1 MTRCGLRLKAVD
13 KRSCRDLCPRPYYGA
28 PDHIYGDT
36 VSDVI
41 SLVEAQEIV
50 IGGCHKLEPVMA
62 DCQQMAGRVVAQ
74 DVVATE
80 FIPPFANS
88 AVDGFAVRAQD
99 VKTVGVE
106 LEVLGVI
113 GAGHIANYE
122 ISEGKTARIM
132 TGAPVPRG
140 ADAIVMIE
148 DATVISET
156 RVRCNKPAQ
165 IGDAIREIGEDVKT
179 SDVVFAAGSVINP
192 AGVGV
197 LAAINARQVLTYPR
211 LRVAM
216 LSTGDELVVNGG
228 ELKPGQIRESNL
240 TMLATMIN
248 ATDCEVINLGIID
261 DDEAK
266 LEKIL
271 REVATRCD
279 AIVTSGGVGQGDF
292 DVVKIVLS
300 RIAKMQWMQ
309 MAIKPAKPFAFGRLK
324 TSDSRVIPV
333 FGLPGNPV
341 SSMIS
346 FEMLARPALRKMMGH
361 TQNLTRPKVR
371 AIVDAPMKRKQDG
384 KIHLMRVFGAFG
396 SDGRLH
402 VRDTGPQGSHQLA
415 ATALANGL
423 ALVPDGEGLAAGSEV
438 EVMLLG

>member
-1 MTRCGLRLKAVD
+1 
-13 KRSCRDLCPRPYYGA
+13 
-28 PDHIYGDT
+28 
-36 VSDVI
+36 VI
-41 SLVEAQEIV
+41 SLGEAQEIV
-50 IGGCHKLEPVMA
+50 VGGCEPLKSVLA
-62 DCQQMAGRVVAQ
+62 DCHQMAGRVVAQ

-99 VKTVGVE
+99 VTTAGVE

-122 ISEGKTARIM
+122 IGKGQAARIM
-132 TGAPVPRG
+132 TGAPVPQG

-148 DATVISET
+148 DATVLSET
-156 RVRCNKPAQ
+156 RVRCNKPARL
-165 IGDAIREIGEDVKT
+165 GEAVRNIGEDVQVG
-179 SDVVFAAGSVINP
+179 DVVFATGSVINS

-197 LAAINARQVLTYPR
+197 LAGINARQVLTYPR

-216 LSTGDELVVNGG
+216 LSTGDELVIDGG
-228 ELKPGQIRESNL
+228 SLKPGQIRESNL
-240 TMLATMIN
+240 TMLAAMIS

-300 RIAKMQWMQ
+300 RVAEMQWMQ
-309 MAIKPAKPFAFGRLK
+309 MAIKPAKPFAFGKLT

-361 TQNLTRPKVR
+361 TQNLTRPTVR
-371 AIVDAPMKRKQDG
+371 AIVDKQLKRRQDG
-384 KIHLMRVFGAFG
+384 KVHLMRVFGTFEP
-396 SDGRLH
+396 DGRLH

-423 ALVPDGEGLAAGSEV
+423 ALVPDGEGLIAGSEV